1 MWLKSLSPG
10 MKLEKLLLQFESR
23 GFRSR
28 RSLANVN
35 SDDLDSFFPSPD
47 KLFILA
53 ERHVFCQRAESS
65 FFAIRQILRSIYLG

>member
-1 MWLKSLSPG
+1 MWLKSLSLG
-10 MKLEKLLLQFESR
+10 MKLERLLLQFESR

-35 SDDLDSFFPSPD
+35 SDDLDSFFPSAD
-47 KLFILA
+47 KLLLA

-65 FFAIRQILRSIYLG
+65 FFAISLSLCDHV